1 MLTQIADFLKL
12 NQEEIGRHF
21 SEHITVDLRKLICLW
36 NSYFHYEGET
46 PRIRLNKALNQFKPE
61 FW

>member
-1 MLTQIADFLKL
+1 MFTQIADFLKL

-21 SEHITVDLRKLICLW
+21 SERITMDLRKLICPW
-36 NSYFHYEGET
+36 SSYFRCEGET
-46 PRIRLNKALNQFKPE
+46 PKICLNKALNQFKPE